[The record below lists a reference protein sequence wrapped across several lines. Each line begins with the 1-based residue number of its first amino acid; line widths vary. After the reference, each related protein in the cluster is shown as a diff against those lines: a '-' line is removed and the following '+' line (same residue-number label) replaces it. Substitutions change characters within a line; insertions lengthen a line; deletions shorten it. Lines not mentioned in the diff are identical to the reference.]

1 MSNYK
6 HVYTYFYIYLCIH
19 IYIPFSVGQITL
31 AWSFQQQFSSQKSV
45 DTPYIE
51 GCPNLS
57 KSGGGKKKEIQSGD
71 VNKKGLCKSVE
82 HFRYQMDKF
91 SFCTLFSGCVPLDP
105 QLSSSMEEGKDF
117 MELFSNSAT
126 STAIGGIS
134 QTLLQRLQTT

>member
-1 MSNYK
+1 MYT
-6 HVYTYFYIYLCIH
+6 HTFTYIFAYIYTYL
-19 IYIPFSVGQITL
+19 
-31 AWSFQQQFSSQKSV
+31 FQLGRSHQPGHFNSSSQARKV
-45 DTPYIE
+45 WILHIQRDVPIFR
-51 GCPNLS
+51 NQ
-57 KSGGGKKKEIQSGD
+57 GGKKKRKYNQ
-71 VNKKGLCKSVE
+71 VMLTKKGLCKSVE
-82 HFRYQMDKF
+82 HFRFQMSKF